1 MLFQG
6 SSPQVHQWH
15 CSWDYAHR
23 INIWA
28 SNFLRI
34 RFVIFSLTQS
44 QPSLLQNHRQGLVCE
59 ASSWWAQ
66 LLQLLKVPLF
76 PHFAVHNTALFSS
89 YFDRR
94 DISALQVRIW
104 RSVEP
109 SFTHYFLM
117 LFLHFRSA
125 FAEKLTCY
133 DHCLFISHFYISQEC
148 SSQASWTNTTEWH
161 RWDTLIMLTI
171 KNCLCTDDGE
181 KSAALQ

>member
-76 PHFAVHNTALFSS
+76 PHFAAHNTALFSS

-94 DISALQVRIW
+94 DISALQVRMW

-109 SFTHYFLM
+109 SFTFYSLLLNALSPFQISFCRETDMLRPLSFYFI
-117 LFLHFRSA
+117 FLHLPGMQLA
-125 FAEKLTCY
+125 GKLNQYNRMTQVRY
-133 DHCLFISHFYISQEC
+133 FNNANY
-148 SSQASWTNTTEWH
+148 
-161 RWDTLIMLTI
+161 
-171 KNCLCTDDGE
+171 
-181 KSAALQ
+181 